1 MYYEDL
7 YDDFYEESVN
17 SELDEFVDALK
28 TRAKKEFIDRLN
40 ALEEENKELQDIKQ
54 HYDAKIVQ
62 LEIEYHNKEVQLER
76 EYKEKEYNLYRRPIE
91 EIYPLVSKTYYRAT
105 TNYTYVP
112 KCDKCNDDRQFVYVD
127 PLGNTHKFDCSCN
140 NKQFSGYAVEEKSV
154 KFISEISI
162 RNGRPCLWVTFDVPR
177 DGGYISGSYF
187 AKDKIISSDE
197 LDELI
202 SDYSN
207 KSTIRRYEPTDHY
220 FENKEDCEKFVDFLN
235 NNLSKIEV

>member
-17 SELDEFVDALK
+17 SELDEFVYALK

-91 EIYPLVSKTYYRAT
+91 EIYPLVSKTYYKAT

-112 KCDKCNDDRQFVYVD
+112 KCNKCNDDRQFVYVD
-127 PLGNTHKFDCSCN
+127 PLGETHKFNCSCN
-140 NKQFSGYAVEEKSV
+140 TKEFSGYVVEEKSV
-154 KFISEISI
+154 KFISKISI
-162 RNGRPCLWVTFDVPR
+162 RNGKPCLWVTFDVPR

-197 LDELI
+197 LDKLI
-202 SDYSN
+202 SEYSN
-207 KSTIRRYEPTDHY
+207 KSTFRRYEPVDYY

-235 NNLSKIEV
+235 NTLSKIEA

>member
-7 YDDFYEESVN
+7 YEDFYDESVN

-40 ALEEENKELQDIKQ
+40 ALEKENKELQEIKAN
-54 HYDAKIVQ
+54 YDAKIRQ
-62 LEIEYHNKEVQLER
+62 LENKYNSKTLELER
-76 EYKEKEYNLYRRPIE
+76 DYQEKERKLYKRPID
-91 EIYPLVSKTYYRAT
+91 EIFPLVSKTYYRAT
-105 TNYTYVP
+105 PNYTYVP
-112 KCDKCNDDRQFVYVD
+112 KCDKCNDNRQFVYVD
-127 PLGNTHKFDCSCN
+127 PLGETHTFNCSCN
-140 NKQFSGYAVEEKSV
+140 TKEFSGYTVEEKLV

-187 AKDKIISSDE
+187 AKDKIISTNE
-197 LDELI
+197 LDKLI
-202 SDYSN
+202 SEYSN
-207 KSTIRRYEPTDHY
+207 KSTFRMYEPIDYY

-235 NNLSKIEV
+235 NNLNKIE